1 MLPVRLTILMPC
13 LNEARTLP
21 ACIKKAQA
29 YLAHAGISGEILI
42 ADNGSTDGSR
52 DIAQALGAR
61 VVTVTARGYGNAL
74 RAGIVAARG
83 AYVIM
88 GDADD
93 SYDFGELEPF
103 LHQLEAGYDLV
114 IGNRFAGGIEPGAM
128 PALHRYLGNPVLSFL
143 GRRLFAAPV
152 HDLYCGLRGFR
163 REAILSLGLNA
174 PGMEFALEMI
184 VRAALRGLSIA
195 EVRTTLSPDGRD
207 RAPHLRSFRD
217 GWRSLRFYLVLCPRW
232 LFLYPGI
239 LLAACGGIASTV
251 LMITDVRIG
260 AVVFAHHSLI
270 LTAAMTNIGVQCML
284 FWAFARIVGEH
295 AGLLPVDPVF
305 NAFRRLLTLERVL
318 PVGIALVVFGVAA
331 ALYALISWYELS
343 FGEIQG
349 DTLTRIV
356 CSASFMAVLGFQ
368 LIFASFFICLLDQ
381 VPEPAE
387 RKSAARVIAS
397 VAAEP

>member
-1 MLPVRLTILMPC
+1 M
-13 LNEARTLP
+13 
-21 ACIKKAQA
+21 
-29 YLAHAGISGEILI
+29 H
-42 ADNGSTDGSR
+42 
-52 DIAQALGAR
+52 
-61 VVTVTARGYGNAL
+61 
-74 RAGIVAARG
+74 
-83 AYVIM
+83 
-88 GDADD
+88 
-93 SYDFGELEPF
+93 
-103 LHQLEAGYDLV
+103 
-114 IGNRFAGGIEPGAM
+114 
-128 PALHRYLGNPVLSFL
+128 
-143 GRRLFAAPV
+143 
-152 HDLYCGLRGFR
+152 GLR
-163 REAILSLGLNA
+163 IT
-174 PGMEFALEMI
+174 
-184 VRAALRGLSIA
+184 
-195 EVRTTLSPDGRD
+195 EVPTSLSPDGRD
-207 RAPHLRSFRD
+207 RRPHLRSFRD

>member
-1 MLPVRLTILMPC
+1 MAPVRLTILMPC

-128 PALHRYLGNPVLSFL
+128 PPLHRYLGNPVLSFL
-143 GRRLFAAPV
+143 GRRLFGAPV

-163 REAILSLGLNA
+163 RDAVLSLGLTA

-184 VRAALRGLSIA
+184 VKAALRGLSIA